1 MYWDDNFA
9 FEEYGARGWSI
20 WAELRDVVA
29 QWEGTYQDYWALG
42 KKAAEHLTEEQ
53 ARETKSSHAIAKA
66 MLKMIRALTVAGAAD
81 PGMAINL
88 TTSNLKWIRK
98 VLRAQKD
105 SAVVSDWIALELAK
119 DFVAQIDGASD
130 RAFRLLGVLQGR
142 TISDRSA
149 SYLSRVSTL
158 YLQGLEL
165 ETGVMCRAAL
175 EAALL
180 ARLEEEI
187 DADGFPPSLDALL
200 RVAGEKGILDG
211 YEKTRSRRGW
221 RASTGSVLYRADRI
235 RRTGNFIIHDFLSY
249 PQDAGAIKDGFECIR
264 ELTLVLQDLFPP
276 PAFE

>member
-1 MYWDDNFA
+1 MYWDDDFA
-9 FEEYGARGWSI
+9 FEEYDTTGWSI

-29 QWEGTYQDYWALG
+29 QWEGTYRDYWALG
-42 KKAAEHLTEEQ
+42 KKRGGHLTEEQ
-53 ARETKSSHAIAKA
+53 ARDAKSSHAIAQA
-66 MLKMIRALTVAGAAD
+66 MLRMIKALTIAGAAD
-81 PGMAINL
+81 QGKAINL

-105 SAVVSDWIALELAK
+105 SAVVSDWIGLELAK

-175 EAALL
+175 EAAL
-180 ARLEEEI
+180 ASRLEEEI
-187 DADGFPPSLDALL
+187 DADGFPPGLDELL
-200 RVAGEKGILDG
+200 RVAGETGLLEG
-211 YEKTRSRRGW
+211 YEETRSRRGW
-221 RASTGSVLYRADRI
+221 RARTGSPLYRADRI
-235 RRTGNFIIHDFLSY
+235 RRAGNFIIHDFLSY
-249 PQDAGAIKDGFECIR
+249 PQEAGAIKDGFECIR
-264 ELTLVLQDLFPP
+264 ELTLVLLVLFPP